1 VNIRSKKE
9 EKISNKDIHYNSRV
23 TREVHVETYGTS
35 RRLGT
40 ARNSKLETTQISMTV
55 VPFFVCLSCP
65 PILRESNRK
74 AEFLLKNGK
83 LSWKTR

>member
-40 ARNSKLETTQISMTV
+40 ARNSKLETTDLNDGCS
-55 VPFFVCLSCP
+55 F
-65 PILRESNRK
+65 LRMSIM
-74 AEFLLKNGK
+74 
-83 LSWKTR
+83 SSHTTRIKS